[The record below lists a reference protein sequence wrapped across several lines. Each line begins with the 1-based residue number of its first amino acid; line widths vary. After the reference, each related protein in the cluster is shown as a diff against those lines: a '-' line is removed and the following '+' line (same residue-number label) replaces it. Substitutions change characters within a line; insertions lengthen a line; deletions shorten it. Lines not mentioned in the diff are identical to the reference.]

1 MRWDALSVHPSS
13 AVRFPPIVRGPEPGL
28 MHAVGVAKATYQ
40 LARAAAELP
49 RRCGPAVTRL
59 AADWVS

>member
-1 MRWDALSVHPSS
+1 
-13 AVRFPPIVRGPEPGL
+13 

-49 RRCGPAVTRL
+49 RRCGPAVPRL

>member
-1 MRWDALSVHPSS
+1 MGCVVCSSVVRR
-13 AVRFPPIVRGPEPGL
+13 AVPPIVRGPEPGL

-40 LARAAAELP
+40 LARAAA
-49 RRCGPAVTRL
+49 VTRL